1 MDGFSRNLYN
11 TGTMFNRRKTKRV
24 EIALPLRI
32 RLLGVSKLPPTIK
45 TATRNISP
53 LGISMELPVILT
65 NGVFY
70 IHKEEPSVNL
80 IRYLIQK
87 EKEVELEIKLPP
99 NDEKFKARGRIIW
112 YNFGSREGDASYY
125 FEAGI
130 LLKEMATEVRKK
142 WEVFARNSALEIGKV
157 WHRIQIMSAA
167 TFVAGI
173 IIFLAGCYSDLTI
186 LAKSGVLLSFIALIG
201 FVLAWLQHRSS
212 MHLKKHKLF

>member
-1 MDGFSRNLYN
+1 
-11 TGTMFNRRKTKRV
+11 MFNRRKTKRV

-32 RLLGVSKLPPTIK
+32 RLLGVGNQPPTIK

-53 LGISMELPVILT
+53 LGISLELPVILT

-70 IHKEEPSVNL
+70 IKKAESSVNL

-87 EKEVELEIKLPP
+87 EKEVELEITLPP
-99 NDEKFKARGRIIW
+99 HDEKLKTKGKVIW
-112 YNFGSREGDASYY
+112 YNFGSREGDAAYY
-125 FEAGI
+125 FGAGI
-130 LLKEMATEVRKK
+130 LLKEMTTEARKK
-142 WEVFARNSALEIGKV
+142 WEVFARDSALEIGKV
-157 WHRIQIMSAA
+157 WHRIQIVSAS

-173 IIFLAGCYSDLTI
+173 IIFLGGYYSSVTI

-201 FVLAWLQHRSS
+201 FVLAWSQHRSS

>member
-1 MDGFSRNLYN
+1 
-11 TGTMFNRRKTKRV
+11 MFNRRKTKRV

-32 RLLGVSKLPPTIK
+32 RLLGVGNQPPTIK

-53 LGISMELPVILT
+53 LGISLELPVILT

-70 IHKEEPSVNL
+70 IKKAESSVNL

-112 YNFGSREGDASYY
+112 YNFGSREGDTSYY